1 MGFHEK
7 SAWACLISIV
17 LVYIAYFALVFQH
30 PMAFVGLFP
39 LAAIILAVL
48 LTVFHIVNAL
58 VTRSIRQTGDV
69 PPHDE
74 LDRMIELRAAKM
86 SGIVLGVAVM
96 VWCMFAMF
104 VVPVIGVGELAHTK
118 VPDAAAAP
126 SQFRIPVSQALT
138 AIQMLFAGFVI
149 ANVAYYGSI
158 IAGYRRM
165 ADG

>member
-1 MGFHEK
+1 MSFHEK

-48 LTVFHIVNAL
+48 LAAFHTVNAL
-58 VTRSIRQTGDV
+58 LTRSIRKTGDV
-69 PPHDE
+69 PPQDE
-74 LDRMIELRAAKM
+74 MDRMIEMRAAKL
-86 SGIVLGVAVM
+86 SGVVLAVAVM
-96 VWCMFAMF
+96 VWCMIAMF
-104 VVPVIGVGELAHTK
+104 AVPAIGVGELAHAK
-118 VPDAAAAP
+118 APDAVVAP

-138 AIQMLFAGFVI
+138 AIQILFAGFVI
-149 ANVAYYGSI
+149 ANTAYYGSI
-158 IAGYRRM
+158 IAGYRRL